1 MSMCV
6 SKKRDHWDGPT
17 LKKYTWLIYL
27 DKSTWAKIGLNEFGF
42 FLDENFK
49 LLHPLAL
56 FHSKAEDN
64 LWVLKNKNSV
74 QVRFFARNRSK
85 TNYCAHIQ

>member
-1 MSMCV
+1 MGLEVEIGHIQLNNICVMSMCV

-27 DKSTWAKIGLNEFGF
+27 DKSTWAKIGVNEFGF

-49 LLHPLAL
+49 LLHPSRC
-56 FHSKAEDN
+56 FTRK
-64 LWVLKNKNSV
+64 LK
-74 QVRFFARNRSK
+74 
-85 TNYCAHIQ
+85 II